1 LKHIAC
7 SSFSFLILVYCAT
20 LFSSCSRFA
29 GSNTT
34 DFGEKTHIYLK
45 TGATID
51 DVYKEFRAKNIVRDF
66 ASFKEMAESSDLASN
81 IHEGKYKITQG
92 MNNHDMVSLLKS
104 GKQEVVRVVVNKLR
118 KKEHIASRLSK
129 KVATDSATFMKLF
142 SDTTFLAP
150 YGINTNEIQA
160 IVMPYTYD
168 VYYNSSPKELFD
180 KMYKAYNRFWTA
192 ERKAK
197 AEKLKLSQVEVV
209 TIASIVDEETNKKD
223 EMAKVASVYLNRI
236 RKGMKLQAD
245 PTARFAY
252 GDFTIKRVLF
262 KHLRFDSP
270 WNTYKYAGL
279 PPGPICTPQPVAI
292 DAVLENLQTD
302 YIFFCAKEDF
312 SGYHN
317 FASNDVE
324 HEKNAALF
332 RKAMDERGIRR

>member
-1 LKHIAC
+1 MKY
-7 SSFSFLILVYCAT
+7 SSFSWSVFFITILSTV

-29 GSNTT
+29 ASNTA
-34 DFGEKTHIYLK
+34 DFGEKKHIYLK
-45 TGATID
+45 TDATIE
-51 DVYKEFRAKNIVRDF
+51 DVYQELKEKNIVKDF
-66 ASFKEMAESSDLASN
+66 ASFQEMAESSNLSEN

-92 MNNHDMVSLLKS
+92 MNNHDIVHLLKS

-129 KVATDSATFMKLF
+129 KIATDSATFMKLF
-142 SDTTFLAP
+142 SDSTFLAP
-150 YGINTNEIQA
+150 YGINTDELQA

-168 VYYNSSPKELFD
+168 VYYNSTPRELFD
-180 KMYKAYNRFWTA
+180 KMYKAYQRFWTA
-192 ERKAK
+192 DRKAK

-324 HEKNAALF
+324 HEKNAQLF